1 MLRRTFGDRMIETTP
16 IDFYCVSA
24 DLLTAET
31 IVHRRGPLYLAVG
44 ASMSLPGLA
53 PPVRYGNRLLVDGG
67 VLDNLPIDVMAAR
80 SEGDIIAVDVMR
92 RISSERSPDPTPAIP
107 SILETLTRST
117 ALGSW
122 SLGVRASTYAALTI
136 SPTLGDVGTF
146 EWRSLP
152 KIVEL
157 GREAAEK
164 ALSEQDTAPWTLPM
178 GVQQVTWWT
187 A

>member
-1 MLRRTFGDRMIETTP
+1 
-16 IDFYCVSA
+16 
-24 DLLTAET
+24 
-31 IVHRRGPLYLAVG
+31 
-44 ASMSLPGLA
+44 MSLPGLA

-92 RISSERSPDPTPAIP
+92 RLPSEHSSDPTPPIP

-122 SLGVRASTYAALTI
+122 SLSARASTYAALTI

-164 ALSEQDTAPWTLPM
+164 ALREQDTRR
-178 GVQQVTWWT
+178 GRCQEVDNR
-187 A
+187 